1 MIEWAAWARPG
12 RGGGSAV
19 VAVTGEAWAAELPKL
34 CPDARVLAVA
44 AAALCRVCHVRGR
57 SFLARGLGM
66 GGALMALLPPCP
78 ASWVRVCYN

>member
-44 AAALCRVCHVRGR
+44 TDRGQLCLR
-57 SFLARGLGM
+57 LA
-66 GGALMALLPPCP
+66 GAEALLLLLAEPPKKGSVTAGNYLP
-78 ASWVRVCYN
+78 W